1 MERNDGMNVID
12 CFGDGR
18 ARGRA
23 HGETARDF
31 IHGAVARWE
40 AATMADSR
48 ERDILA
54 YAQRFLSTTG
64 LVAAVER
71 ALPDLAAEMRG
82 IAEGSGVAY
91 PLIAAYNLMDEQW
104 WYDLGLGAVEPGCST
119 LSLSNSRETL
129 LAQNM
134 DLPAFMDGSQVILRL
149 RDEAGGESLVLS
161 SAGLIGLTGINRRG
175 FAICVNTLLMLNH
188 DAAGIPVAFVLRGA
202 LAASGAAEAVRFLQ
216 TIPHAS
222 GQHYAVAAR
231 HGVTSLECSAGGAAI
246 SHEPSA
252 GAMIHTNHPLASGD
266 VDAAALG
273 LIEDRGRVAN
283 SRMRLQTLEDRIGG
297 IASGDDIVAFLSDRS
312 TPVCMVASPTYA
324 LQTFASMVF
333 SIADE
338 PSARF
343 CLGQPGKAPWQSVAF
358 S

>member
-1 MERNDGMNVID
+1 MTVID
-12 CFGDGR
+12 CFGSGL

-23 HGETARDF
+23 HGETARDLVRSA
-31 IHGAVARWE
+31 IARWE
-40 AATMADSR
+40 AATMAGSR

-54 YAQRFLSTTG
+54 YAETFLASTG

-71 ALPDLAAEMRG
+71 TLPDLAAEMRG
-82 IAEGSGVAY
+82 IAEGSGIAY

-104 WYDLGLGAVEPGCST
+104 WYDLGRSAAEPGCST
-119 LSLSNSRETL
+119 LSVGNAHETL

-134 DLPAFMDGSQVILRL
+134 DLPAFMDGSQVVLRL
-149 RDEAGGESLVLS
+149 RDEDGWESLVLS

-188 DAAGIPVAFVLRGA
+188 DPAGIPVAFAMRGA
-202 LAASGAAEAVRFLQ
+202 LAAPSAAEAVRFLQ

-222 GQHYAVAAR
+222 GQHYAVAER
-231 HGVTSLECSAGGAAI
+231 HGVTSLECSAGGAAV

-252 GAMIHTNHPLASGD
+252 GAMIHTNHPLASED
-266 VDAAALG
+266 IDAIALG
-273 LIEDRGRVAN
+273 LVEGRGRVAN
-283 SRMRLQTLEDRIGG
+283 SRMRMRTLEERIGG
-297 IASGDDIVAFLSDRS
+297 IATGDDIVAFLSDRS

-343 CLGQPGKAPWQSVAF
+343 CLGQPGKAPWQSVGF